1 MHFDGTNTINIFR
14 KLLAAILVA
23 VSFSAASA
31 EYASESVLAT
41 GRWVKVKVTESG
53 LYQLTRSTLSGW
65 GFSDISKVKVYGY
78 GGAMISEKMGDGY
91 VDDLPQVPVYRNDSK
106 IIFYAQGLVSWKDN
120 TSRGVAYHH
129 VLNPYANEGYY

>member
-14 KLLAAILVA
+14 KLLAAIMVA

-53 LYQLTRSTLSGW
+53 LYQLTPSTLSGW
-65 GFSDISKVKVYGY
+65 AF
-78 GGAMISEKMGDGY
+78 
-91 VDDLPQVPVYRNDSK
+91 P
-106 IIFYAQGLVSWKDN
+106 IFQK
-120 TSRGVAYHH
+120 
-129 VLNPYANEGYY
+129 